1 MSIIYWFRNDLRL
14 HDNPSLQRAVA
25 VAERQR
31 VSLQPVFVHD
41 PAWHSP
47 TSWGFERTSR
57 HRQAWWRMALDG
69 LSEQLTA
76 LGSHLIELEGDPA
89 ATLTELVRATRAQGV
104 WSEAIDAPEEQDQD
118 QQLHQAG
125 TALHRHWQSSLIDPA
140 ELPFPPDQVPDV
152 FTSFRQA
159 IEQAGVREAPV
170 ANTLSSM
177 PPPWHP
183 PFLLEAWPAAP
194 LHTPAPTHP
203 PADPRSS
210 FPWHEPAFHGGERAA
225 LRHLHTYCQRRLP
238 HTYKAT
244 RNALADTDAS
254 SKWSPWLATGAL
266 SARQAMAAV
275 RAFEDEHGASD
286 STYWLWFELLWRDH
300 FRWLHHRFGRQLYRQ
315 RGLLAQAPA
324 STHAREAFHRW
335 CEGQTG
341 HDLIDAGM
349 RELAATGFL
358 SNRMRQIVAS
368 YLIHDLGGDWR
379 AGAAWFESRLID
391 YDVYSNQGNWLYIS
405 GRGTDPRGGRRFN
418 PDKQARDHDPEGH
431 YRQRWL
437 HP

>member
-1 MSIIYWFRNDLRL
+1 MSILYWFRNDLRL

-41 PAWHSP
+41 PAWQSP
-47 TSWGFERTSR
+47 TIWGFERTSP
-57 HRQAWWRMALDG
+57 HRRAWWRMALDD

-104 WSEAIDAPEEQDQD
+104 WSEAIAAPEEQDQD
-118 QQLHQAG
+118 KRLQQAG
-125 TALHRHWQSSLIDPA
+125 TALHRHWQSSLIEPA
-140 ELPFPPDQVPDV
+140 DLPFPPEQVPDV
-152 FTSFRQA
+152 FTNFRQA
-159 IEQAGVREAPV
+159 IEQAGVREAPA
-170 ANTLSSM
+170 ANTLTPM
-177 PPPWHP
+177 PPPWDP
-183 PFLLEAWPAAP
+183 LFLLEAWPAAP
-194 LHTPAPTHP
+194 FHMPAPIHP

-210 FPWHEPAFHGGERAA
+210 FPWRKPAFHGGERAA
-225 LRHLHTYCQRRLP
+225 LRHLQSYCQRRLP
-238 HTYKAT
+238 HRYKAT
-244 RNALADTDAS
+244 RNALSDTDAS

-266 SARQAMAAV
+266 SARHAMAAV
-275 RAFEDEHGASD
+275 RAFEDEHGASE

-300 FRWLHHRFGRQLYRQ
+300 FRWLHQKFGRQLYRQ
-315 RGLLAQAPA
+315 RGLLATAPPSSHA
-324 STHAREAFHRW
+324 SEAFHRW

-391 YDVYSNQGNWLYIS
+391 FDVYSNQGNWLYIS

-418 PDKQARDHDPEGH
+418 PDKQARDHDAESR

-437 HP
+437 QP